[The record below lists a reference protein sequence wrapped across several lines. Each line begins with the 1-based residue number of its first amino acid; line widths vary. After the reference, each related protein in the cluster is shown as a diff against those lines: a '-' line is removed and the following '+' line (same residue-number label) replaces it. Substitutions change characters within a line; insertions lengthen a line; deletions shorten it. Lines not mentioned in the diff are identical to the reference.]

1 MRAFLKWL
9 GVGLAAIL
17 VVALGVAV
25 WKQDEIR
32 RLLAVNSLFAED
44 RIVHNF
50 THMDGA
56 FLHVP
61 LPRGDE
67 PVSPLPQ
74 GAPMTMPEGFAQ
86 WSVDRALTSIVVLHD
101 GRIVHE
107 DYLLGTT
114 AEDRRISWSVAKS
127 YLSALVGILLEE
139 GALPSIDVA
148 VTDYV
153 PALKGTAY
161 DGVRLVDLLTM
172 QSGVLF
178 DEDYL
183 NYDSD
188 INRMGRAI
196 ALGQS
201 LDSFTE
207 ALTAR
212 FQDPGVSF
220 KYVSIDT
227 HVIGMVVRGAT
238 GRSIAD
244 LLSEKIIAPLGLE
257 ADPYYVTD
265 GAGAAFVL
273 GGLNMRARDYARFGL
288 MFEQDG
294 QYQGKQVV
302 PADWVDR
309 STRPQAKTAEG
320 KFHYGYQWWM
330 PADPVPG
337 EFFGQGVYGQY
348 LWIDQNRDVVIAI
361 NSADRG
367 FRTAGVRT
375 ANIAMMRAISAAAA
389 GR

>member
-32 RLLAVNSLFAED
+32 RLLAVNSLFSED

-50 THMDGA
+50 SHMDGA

-61 LPRGDE
+61 VPRGDG

-74 GAPMTMPEGFAQ
+74 GAPMTMPDGFGQ

-127 YLSALVGILLEE
+127 YLSALVGVLLAE

-348 LWIDQNRDVVIAI
+348 LWIDQNRNVVIAI